1 MSAAPSSLQ
10 RISGV
15 RNNGPRETTNTEL
28 SKLLDVHPL
37 QLRFPFE
44 PNKQI
49 QRCLTL
55 TNRSASYVAVWI
67 RPVCRHRPGEECLVH
82 IEWYPS
88 SPLMHPHSTWAVV
101 ATAVK
106 KEQMVQQDTCV
117 FEVVMVTLP
126 GPEFLYRL
134 VSPTM
139 EMELKLDNEFFENV
153 DVFGG
158 EVYEAKLTAP
168 VVLDDPAASYQDV
181 IRIHNV
187 SLSSSYFISYFYTKV
202 CIGATQFYYAVIITV

>member
-1 MSAAPSSLQ
+1 
-10 RISGV
+10 
-15 RNNGPRETTNTEL
+15 
-28 SKLLDVHPL
+28 
-37 QLRFPFE
+37 
-44 PNKQI
+44 
-49 QRCLTL
+49 
-55 TNRSASYVAVWI
+55 
-67 RPVCRHRPGEECLVH
+67 
-82 IEWYPS
+82 
-88 SPLMHPHSTWAVV
+88 MHPHSTWAVV

-158 EVYEAKLTAP
+158 EVYQAKLTAP
-168 VVLDDPAASYQDV
+168 VVLDDPAAMQ
-181 IRIHNV
+181 
-187 SLSSSYFISYFYTKV
+187 
-202 CIGATQFYYAVIITV
+202 ATRT